1 MPMMKDKER
10 EFLAKEF
17 SQKLVDDVRLVVF
30 TQDTPCVYCRET
42 VDLANELADISP
54 KLKVEVHD
62 FIRDQM
68 KAKEL
73 RVDKIPAM
81 AVIGRKDYG
90 IRFYGIPSGYEFN
103 SLVGAI
109 MDVSRGESGLSQ
121 KSKDSL
127 KELDQSISIQVF
139 VTPTCPYCPSSV
151 RLAHKMA
158 IESDMVWADM
168 IEANEFI
175 PLAQKHAVS
184 GVPKT
189 IINDK
194 FEIAGAV
201 PEDILVAHVV
211 HAATHSERLQPR

>member
-1 MPMMKDKER
+1 MTMMKDKER
-10 EFLAKEF
+10 EFLTKEF
-17 SQKLVDDVRLVVF
+17 SQKLVDEVRLIVF

-42 VDLANELADISP
+42 VDLANELADASP
-54 KLKVEVHD
+54 KLKVEVYD

-73 RVDKIPAM
+73 RIDKIPAM

-127 KELDQSISIQVF
+127 KGLDQVISIQVF

-184 GVPKT
+184 GVPKI
-189 IINDK
+189 IINEK

-211 HAATHSERLQPR
+211 HAATHREPLQPR